1 MLQLFN
7 NHKRMKMFN
16 HSRQLLGQRL
26 FEIYRFP
33 LQQMNGTVV
42 FNATFKNIIIYMFL
56 YVSFIDRGNGNTW
69 GKRQICHTLLTH
81 LIT

>member
-16 HSRQLLGQRL
+16 HSRQLLGRRL

-42 FNATFKNIIIYMFL
+42 LNATFKNIIIYMFL

-69 GKRQICHTLLTH
+69 GKGRSAISN
-81 LIT
+81 